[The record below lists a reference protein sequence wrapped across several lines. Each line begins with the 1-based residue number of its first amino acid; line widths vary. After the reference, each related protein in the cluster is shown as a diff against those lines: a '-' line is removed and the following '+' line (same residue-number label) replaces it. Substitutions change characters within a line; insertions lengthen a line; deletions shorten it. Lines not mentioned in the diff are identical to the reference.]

1 MRAENPGKA
10 GVRPAVLDG
19 AERERERERCVSD
32 ADASSYGTITAR
44 NDPHHTCPYRTH
56 ANTTPHHPDPVPLP
70 YFPCYERSSQPLED
84 RPKPSLISVPPTPG
98 TPLLINIYTKRRLM
112 QARTENR
119 RKTASSWRASE
130 RGRDKHGDRARPDR
144 PPQALVTSAIPVHDR
159 VALLG

>member
-44 NDPHHTCPYRTH
+44 NHSPHTCPERTH
-56 ANTTPHHPDPVPLP
+56 ANTTSHHPDPVPLP

-84 RPKPSLISVPPTPG
+84 RPKPSLIFRAPTPG
-98 TPLLINIYTKRRLM
+98 APLPTNIYTYRRTL
-112 QARTENR
+112 QVRTVNPRKNR
-119 RKTASSWRASE
+119 SVE
-130 RGRDKHGDRARPDR
+130 P
-144 PPQALVTSAIPVHDR
+144 I
-159 VALLG
+159 